1 MSSEEY
7 ESEDRHEEPYD
18 MDVADDEEIES
29 IADAVVG
36 NRYRDTRR
44 EEEFTVT
51 EADTVTSTVE
61 GHQMEASCLFFDWE
75 SGSTGHQNVDDFQT
89 LLTAGIYEEVD
100 A

>member
-1 MSSEEY
+1 MSESTTDSEE
-7 ESEDRHEEPYD
+7 EAFD

-36 NRYRDTRR
+36 NSYRDTRR
-44 EEEFTVT
+44 DEQFTVT
-51 EADTVTSTVE
+51 KADTVISTVD
-61 GHQMEASCLFFDWE
+61 GHRMEASCLFFDWE

-89 LLTAGIYEEVD
+89 LLTAGVYEEIE